1 MSPFQNLSGFKL
13 RVEVKHRRRFEVGEK
28 PRKTSLCLSVVVH
41 EVPVRI
47 DEVDDNGVV
56 HNVIVVIVLGI

>member
-1 MSPFQNLSGFKL
+1 MFL
-13 RVEVKHRRRFEVGEK
+13 RVEVKYKRRFVVGKK
-28 PRKTSLCLSVVVH
+28 PWKTSLCLSVVVH

-56 HNVIVVIVLGI
+56 HNVIVVIVLRIQRDCVTR

>member
-1 MSPFQNLSGFKL
+1 MGQKA
-13 RVEVKHRRRFEVGEK
+13 
-28 PRKTSLCLSVVVH
+28 RKTSLCLSVVVH

-56 HNVIVVIVLGI
+56 HNVIVVIVLTIQRDCVTR